1 MAAADDA
8 NSEGGKPA
16 RTLFQVV
23 ESYRNRA
30 SWLVLLPLTGRTH
43 QLRVHCAAL
52 GTPIIGD
59 GKYGGRAAFPE
70 ALAKGA
76 PAPKILP
83 PLATEPALPE
93 PPAGL
98 TLPVPATLPPH
109 QAAPHEARRALENR
123 GKRNLQPPVHS
134 HKRYTPK
141 H

>member
-59 GKYGGRAAFPE
+59 GKYGGRDAFPE
-70 ALAKGA
+70 ALKSEEHTSELQSLMRISYAVFCLK
-76 PAPKILP
+76 KKTT
-83 PLATEPALPE
+83 LAHIKRINT
-93 PPAGL
+93 
-98 TLPVPATLPPH
+98 
-109 QAAPHEARRALENR
+109 QR
-123 GKRNLQPPVHS
+123 G
-134 HKRYTPK
+134 
-141 H
+141 

>member
-43 QLRVHCAAL
+43 QPPVHCAAL

-59 GKYGGRAAFPE
+59 GKYGGREAFPE
-70 ALAKGA
+70 ALAQGK
-76 PAPKILP
+76 PAPKILHL
-83 PLATEPALPE
+83 LARELALKDPA
-93 PPAGL
+93 ADRKSG
-98 TLPVPATLPPH
+98 
-109 QAAPHEARRALENR
+109 
-123 GKRNLQPPVHS
+123 G
-134 HKRYTPK
+134 
-141 H
+141 